1 MILVDANLLVYA
13 FVRSLSQ
20 HSAAAS
26 WLDAQLNSNIVV
38 ALPWPS
44 LLSFARLVTNPR
56 IFQQPVVVET
66 AWAQIEQWLG
76 CPTVRIPVPGDR
88 HREILAEL
96 IKKAVDRA
104 DLFPDAHL
112 AAIAIENGLVLHS
125 SDTDF
130 ARFPGL
136 KWKNPLKGTGNQ
148 D

>member
-13 FVRSLSQ
+13 FVQSLPQ
-20 HSAAAS
+20 HNESAR

-56 IFQQPVVVET
+56 IFEQPVPVET
-66 AWAQIEQWLG
+66 AWMQVDQWLN
-76 CPTVRIPVPGDR
+76 CSTVRIPVPGDR
-88 HREILAEL
+88 HREILANL
-96 IKKAVDRA
+96 VQKAVDRA

-112 AAIAIENGLVLHS
+112 AAIAIENGFVLHS

-136 KWKNPLKGTGNQ
+136 KWKNPLRGTESQ
-148 D
+148 